1 MVPLA
6 RLDHDAT
13 DRIRAMAL
21 AREYGKTLHTGVL
34 YRDPEPPPTYESLV
48 AARQREL
55 RASALPRERILDL
68 FRPA

>member
-1 MVPLA
+1 
-6 RLDHDAT
+6 
-13 DRIRAMAL
+13 MAL

-34 YRDPEPPPTYESLV
+34 YRDPKPPPTYEALV